1 MSEIVKTQ
9 AIVLRKIDFGET
21 SRIAQFYTEDYGK
34 LSAIIKGA
42 RSPKSKIGSL
52 VDTMNLLQLVL
63 YKKET
68 REVQLVSQ
76 VDLLKHFSGI
86 RDNYEKYISASAIIE
101 LLSNM
106 ILENEH
112 SKKLFA
118 GTVRIFTLLDS
129 TDDNP
134 KILFAKY
141 FLFFLKEIGYEFQ
154 LRHCNVCGKD
164 INCKRPVSYNY
175 ETGLM
180 CDECRKDR
188 LTNYDFS
195 EELLN
200 LLLCLN
206 TKQNNIL
213 CKEED
218 LNVIIKMLEKFLSYH
233 IHEFKGLKSLKLN

>member
-1 MSEIVKTQ
+1 MSEIVKTH

-21 SRIAQFYTEDYGK
+21 SKIAQFYTEDYGRI
-34 LSAIIKGA
+34 SAVIKGA
-42 RSPKSKIGSL
+42 RSTKSKIGAL

-76 VDLLKHFSGI
+76 VDLVKHFSGI

-106 ILENEH
+106 TLENEH
-112 SKKLFA
+112 SKKLFE

-129 TDDNP
+129 TNDNP
-134 KILFAKY
+134 KILFTKY

-154 LRHCNVCGKD
+154 LRRCNVCHNE
-164 INCKRPVSYNY
+164 INSKSSVSINFQA
-175 ETGLM
+175 GLM
-180 CDECRKDR
+180 CGECRKDH

-200 LLLCLN
+200 LLICLSS
-206 TKQNNIL
+206 KQNNIY
-213 CKEED
+213 CKEEN
-218 LNVIIKMLEKFLSYH
+218 LNIIIGMLEKYLSFH
-233 IHEFKGLKSLKLN
+233 IHEFKGLKSLKLD